1 MNENTSQANQP
12 VLLTEATVQEIQLE
26 LLRRTNYNAL
36 DGSWVASRL
45 QAHRHL
51 WEAVLFDSFCIS
63 NPGKLPFG
71 GLIKLRDLPGNI
83 WNVDTLYILTPDS
96 RSAHQLAEIVEAEE
110 WGDMVTVHYDLR
122 DVEGALGGTGKEYAI
137 VSIWWD

>member
-1 MNENTSQANQP
+1 MNENTSQANQ
-12 VLLTEATVQEIQLE
+12 
-26 LLRRTNYNAL
+26 
-36 DGSWVASRL
+36 
-45 QAHRHL
+45 
-51 WEAVLFDSFCIS
+51 
-63 NPGKLPFG
+63 PFG

-83 WNVDTLYILTPDS
+83 WNVDTLYILTTDS
-96 RSAHQLAEIVEAEE
+96 RSAHQLSEIVEAEE